1 MTVATMTD
9 SSIDPSATSYNTRH
23 RTTLS
28 HLRRTPTRALLW
40 IFILGASVNLL
51 VSTALRLTSND
62 ARLFYPY
69 STVLLVISTVP
80 ALVML
85 FFGENTASR
94 ELAERYAG
102 LTGRDIWRTHISTA
116 RRMLVM
122 SVPYALI
129 CAGCELII
137 AGGTAEPA
145 NIWSNFSAPIRW
157 ALLPAIITLSY
168 FLGASMGA
176 IKLRYPTCSSV
187 AVVVAGMA
195 FSIGLPAYSMPL
207 THFRRMFP
215 IAFPAL
221 PPLSSLTAFSVQFIV
236 MILVLGFITCRQL
249 ILRTPPLRQPS
260 LTHDQ

>member
-9 SSIDPSATSYNTRH
+9 SSLASYNAHH

-28 HLRRTPTRALLW
+28 HLRRTPTRALSWL
-40 IFILGASVNLL
+40 FTLGVSVNLL

-69 STVLLVISTVP
+69 STVLLVISTAP

-102 LTGRDIWRTHISTA
+102 LTGRDIWRTHISTS

-122 SVPYALI
+122 STPYALI

-137 AGGTAEPA
+137 AGGAAEPA

-157 ALLPAIITLSY
+157 VLLPAIITLSY
-168 FLGASMGA
+168 FLGASMGGHQ
-176 IKLRYPTCSSV
+176 V
-187 AVVVAGMA
+187 ALPDVQQRRRGSRGNGFLDWPSGLQHAA
-195 FSIGLPAYSMPL
+195 DSFS
-207 THFRRMFP
+207 THVPHRLSRTP
-215 IAFPAL
+215 IAFVADHILCSVHRDDTCSRVHHL
-221 PPLSSLTAFSVQFIV
+221 PPADLEDTATAAT
-236 MILVLGFITCRQL
+236 IT
-249 ILRTPPLRQPS
+249 
-260 LTHDQ
+260 D